1 MMKIAVVD
9 IGSNTIKMKIY
20 RYENN
25 SLNETFS
32 KVENS
37 KLISYI
43 QDGIM
48 NNKGISL
55 LCSVLSN
62 FKALAEENSA
72 DIFRCF
78 ATASLRRAKNIDKII
93 STVKK
98 NCCLNID
105 LISGNDEASLS
116 FSGVC
121 NSQKNFPPIGIMVD
135 MGGGSTEVVCFE
147 NKGIVRSSSMNFG
160 SLSLYLDFSDNG
172 KNNVNFD
179 DIKQHVFCTLDKTSL
194 IKQEYKNAVLVGGTA
209 LAINKLYRHFFNDEA
224 NYEMTLDNIKKL
236 YDILKVQTPETKALL
251 TILVPDRVYTVTP
264 GLSAYLGIFSLCGVE
279 KILVSTFGIR
289 EGYVY
294 EKILKT
300 TEKTTI

>member
-1 MMKIAVVD
+1 MMKIAIVD

-25 SLNETFS
+25 ELNETFS

-43 QDGIM
+43 NTGIM
-48 NNKGISL
+48 NGDGISL

-62 FKALAEENSA
+62 FKSLAEENSA

-78 ATASLRRAKNIDKII
+78 ATASLRRAKNIDEII
-93 STVKK
+93 SSVKE
-98 NCCLNID
+98 NCSIDID
-105 LISGNDEASLS
+105 LISGDDEAFLS
-116 FSGVC
+116 FKGVC
-121 NSQKNFPPIGIMVD
+121 NSQKNFPPCGIMVD

-147 NKGIVRSSSMNFG
+147 DKKITASSSMNFG
-160 SLSLYLDFSDNG
+160 SLSLYLDFSENG
-172 KNNVNFD
+172 KNNINFD

-209 LAINKLYRHFFNDEA
+209 LAINKLYRHFFNGEA
-224 NYEMTLDNIKKL
+224 EYEMTLANLEKM
-236 YDILKVQTPETKALL
+236 YDILKAQTYETKALL
-251 TILVPDRVYTVTP
+251 TLLVPDRVYTVTP
-264 GLSAYLGIFSLCGVE
+264 GLSAYLGIFSLFGVE

-294 EKILKT
+294 EKILDQ
-300 TEKTTI
+300 TEKDTI